1 MPHLIIKNVRKDEFT
16 SKVDKLSKELTDVIG
31 CQEDWITISYVEN
44 TLTYVAGV
52 DETLNNVFVDVR
64 WFPRPEEIK
73 ARVAQIISD
82 TFKCEGRDVMVI
94 FEILIKENY
103 FENGT
108 LA

>member
-1 MPHLIIKNVRKDEFT
+1 MPHLTIRKIKKEEFT
-16 SKVDKLSKELTDVIG
+16 SKVEKLSKELTETIG
-31 CQEDWITISYVEN
+31 CPEDWITISYLEN
-44 TLTYVAGV
+44 NLTFVAGK

-64 WFPRPEEIK
+64 WFPRPDEMK
-73 ARVAQIISD
+73 AKVAKLIDD

-94 FEILIKENY
+94 FEILVKENY